1 MSLPI
6 SDALAAAAPAGP
18 APGGASSLITLA
30 PFVLFFIVAYF
41 LLMRPQQKRMKEH
54 RELLAALTKGDEV
67 ATSGGLLG
75 RVLEVGD
82 VFVTIEIAAN
92 VPVKVQKHAVQSL
105 LPKGTLKI

>member
-1 MSLPI
+1 MSFLI
-6 SDALAAAAPAGP
+6 RSAFAAAPATS
-18 APGGASSLITLA
+18 APEGSSLVALA
-30 PFVLFFIVAYF
+30 PIVLFFIVAYF

-54 RELLAALTKGDEV
+54 RELLAALSKGDEV

-75 RVLEVGD
+75 RVQDVSD

-92 VPVKVQKHAVQSL
+92 VSVKVQKHAVQSV